1 MLFLQG
7 LSNLR
12 MAESK
17 SAALP
22 LGYAPMLVRGLPFA
36 GLAPRQHSC
45 APIIDQCRSELR
57 SGRIANGASSSS
69 TDFRPARDASSAKAR
84 ARSVS
89 DQSLLSP
96 PSGFVAAVMD
106 FPVMTSTQW
115 HGELIADLA
124 SECWM
129 LRVSQM
135 MGI

>member
-22 LGYAPMLVRGLPFA
+22 LGYAPRLWICRQPAVRQGNIA
-36 GLAPRQHSC
+36 APPLSINVIRRFGPS
-45 APIIDQCRSELR
+45 DLRFLR
-57 SGRIANGASSSS
+57 SHRQGMRLQPKGAGRSNWVHSN
-69 TDFRPARDASSAKAR
+69 FC
-84 ARSVS
+84 
-89 DQSLLSP
+89 P
-96 PSGFVAAVMD
+96 PIGFIAAVMD